1 MPAHPAPRIADAFA
15 ELIDPQMDRTK
26 RHLLLDILTL
36 TLCGV
41 M

>member
-15 ELIDPQMDRTK
+15 ELIDPRMDRTK
-26 RHLLLDILTL
+26 RHRLLDILTL

-41 M
+41 L